1 MKQERKSDFAI
12 SDEDKESIASRIRKL
27 IGHRTVRAAA
37 ADWGLAF
44 STLNNYLT
52 RGTEPS
58 LNVAIKISHMEGVPL
73 EWLATGI
80 VVDEVHKGNIDGA
93 KGLKLEENA
102 SHYIGFTGTPA
113 QSGTQNDEH
122 LSLAWSMIYQALT
135 RQQRATLVSLF
146 MRMGANGVIE
156 KLTDESE
163 RETSWEMLTTED
175 KERLLRLNEQLK
187 KGSSEA
193 DLQAAEAGLA
203 SSDKKAG

>member
-1 MKQERKSDFAI
+1 MKQEKESGFAI
-12 SDEDKESIASRIRKL
+12 RDDGKENIASRLRKL
-27 IGHRTVRAAA
+27 IGQRTVRAAA

-58 LNVAIKISHMEGVPL
+58 LNVAIKISHMEGVPV

-80 VVDEVHKGNIDGA
+80 STGEALKSPQDNTKGFA
-93 KGLKLEENA
+93 SEENA
-102 SHYIGFTGTPA
+102 TPYSA
-113 QSGTQNDEH
+113 YKDTSIPPRMHSDER
-122 LSLAWSMIYQALT
+122 LSMAWAVIFEALT
-135 RQQRATLVSLF
+135 YQQKATLISMF

-156 KLTDESE
+156 KLSDESE
-163 RETSWEMLTTED
+163 RDTGWEILTAED

-193 DLQAAEAGLA
+193 DQQAAETGLA